1 MKEAAAAFNAKHQNL
16 HTLILNAAV
25 MATPFTLTEDG
36 FEEQM
41 AATHF
46 GHFALAG
53 LLMDKCVPVVLYYRV
68 PSLALRSACLALL
81 LG

>member
-1 MKEAAAAFNAKHQNL
+1 MCSQKSVKEAAAAFSSKHKKL
-16 HTLILNAAV
+16 HTLVLNAAV

-53 LLMDKCVPVVLYYRV
+53 LLMDTCVLCSSHPRLI
-68 PSLALRSACLALL
+68 ALPP
-81 LG
+81 G